1 MESAQNSQPV
11 QFYMILGVFLMYIS
25 SNADQI
31 TIEDFFMPFGG
42 KLLKTNRWVKLA
54 SIMPWEHIEQI
65 YMASFQ
71 SERGRPAIS
80 SRIAFGSIFI
90 KENDNLTD
98 EGTVAA
104 IAENPYMQYFL
115 GLTAFQAEPLFDP
128 SMMVHFRKRFPV
140 EEVAKINEYI
150 CTGVWPDQQRNVD
163 RNDAQEESQQD
174 ENPDNNQEPPAVK
187 GQEQSSKSGKR
198 DKNTS
203 KKKLKREKKQKKNR
217 GKLIMDATVAPAD
230 IKYPTDIDL
239 LNKSRE
245 HLETAV
251 DILWKEVP
259 HKGHKLPYS
268 PKKARKSYLS
278 LAKSKKWTEAKCR
291 TAIGD
296 QLRCIQQATK
306 RLEELEVLVPDYEK
320 RFPAWL
326 HRRLEVIP
334 LVYAQQKGMYDNHT
348 HTCEDRIVSL
358 EQPHVRPIQRGKR
371 PNPTEFGQKL
381 HLSVVDGFTYL
392 EQTCWSNFNEGCDL
406 AAVVADYYRKFGC
419 YPEAVLA
426 DKIYQ
431 TRANRA
437 FCKEKGIRL
446 TGPALGRPKAGEADR
461 KQKRQMYKDACDRNA
476 VEGRNGNAKRRF
488 GLDLIAAKLDET
500 AKTEAAL
507 ILTAM
512 NAAHRL
518 ARWLLRFFADN
529 PFLQFLWLQAGNRE
543 FFSRP
548 YLDAH
553 SSLTMVLV

>member
-529 PFLQFLWLQAGNRE
+529 PFLQFLQFLWLPAGNRE
-543 FFSRP
+543 FFQ
-548 YLDAH
+548 
-553 SSLTMVLV
+553 

>member
-1 MESAQNSQPV
+1 MKSAKNSQPV
-11 QFYMILGVFLMYIS
+11 QFYLILGVFLMYIS
-25 SNADQI
+25 SDADQI

-529 PFLQFLWLQAGNRE
+529 PFLQFLQFLWLPAGNRE
-543 FFSRP
+543 FFQ
-548 YLDAH
+548 
-553 SSLTMVLV
+553 

>member
-11 QFYMILGVFLMYIS
+11 QFYMILGVFPMYIS
-25 SNADQI
+25 SDADQI
-31 TIEDFFMPFGG
+31 TIKDFFMPFGG

-348 HTCEDRIVSL
+348 HKCEDRIVSL

-392 EQTCWSNFNEGCDL
+392 EQTCWNNFNEGCDL

-476 VEGRNGNAKRRF
+476 VEGRNGTAKRRF

-529 PFLQFLWLQAGNRE
+529 PFLQFLQFLWLPAGNRE
-543 FFSRP
+543 FFQ
-548 YLDAH
+548 
-553 SSLTMVLV
+553 

>member
-1 MESAQNSQPV
+1 MKSAKNSQPV
-11 QFYMILGVFLMYIS
+11 QFYLILGVFLMYIS
-25 SNADQI
+25 SDADQI

-348 HTCEDRIVSL
+348 HKCEDRIVSL

-529 PFLQFLWLQAGNRE
+529 PFLQFLQFLWLPAGNRE
-543 FFSRP
+543 FFQ
-548 YLDAH
+548 
-553 SSLTMVLV
+553 

>member
-11 QFYMILGVFLMYIS
+11 QFYLILGVFLMYIS
-25 SNADQI
+25 SDADQI

-348 HTCEDRIVSL
+348 HKCEDRIVSL

-529 PFLQFLWLQAGNRE
+529 PFLQFLQFLWLPAGNRE
-543 FFSRP
+543 FFQ
-548 YLDAH
+548 
-553 SSLTMVLV
+553 

>member
-80 SRIAFGSIFI
+80 SRIAFGAIFI
-90 KENDNLTD
+90 KENDSLTD

-163 RNDAQEESQQD
+163 LNDTQEELQQEETQQD
-174 ENPDNNQEPPAVK
+174 ENQESNQEHP
-187 GQEQSSKSGKR
+187 SKSGKR

-406 AAVVADYYRKFGC
+406 AAVEDYYRKFGC

-529 PFLQFLWLQAGNRE
+529 PFLQFLQFLWLPAGNRE
-543 FFSRP
+543 FFQ
-548 YLDAH
+548 
-553 SSLTMVLV
+553 

>member
-1 MESAQNSQPV
+1 MKSAKNSQPV
-11 QFYMILGVFLMYIS
+11 QFYLILGVFLMYIS

-437 FCKEKGIRL
+437 FCKETGIRL

-529 PFLQFLWLQAGNRE
+529 PFLQFLQFLWLPAGNRE
-543 FFSRP
+543 FFQ
-548 YLDAH
+548 
-553 SSLTMVLV
+553 